1 MPIKLLFDM
10 AVRYALGHF
19 GTAGRSGDSATG
31 ASFVGALALAGLVV
45 SIAVLVFVI
54 SVVNGFE
61 REMRERLLNVLPH
74 ITATSIQGTPL
85 ADLPAL
91 STSDVSSGLTALA
104 PVTQSSGLLAAN
116 GEVRPAQITG
126 VDKTYASV
134 SAVAEFAVDGA
145 FTDIQR
151 TAFGIA
157 LGGRLADQLQVEVG
171 DNLVVLLPDQR
182 LSIAGA
188 LPRQKRFTVVNI
200 FRSQSQLDGGGA
212 FISLSDA
219 QRLLRLPGRAHGV
232 QGRLS
237 DLFDSYGARQF
248 LYTQLAGSEPRVHSW
263 MTEFGTLYQAI
274 SVQKATLFLLFSLLI
289 AVAAFNLVSGLIMI
303 VEQRRGDIAI
313 LRSMGASRLRV
324 LGLFCLVGIVLGMIG
339 TLSGIAV
346 GLLLGWG
353 APPLVNAVTSS
364 VQYDLMSQYFIG
376 YLPFEV
382 IVEDLLLIGSLSVFA
397 ALLAS
402 LYPAWRAMRLMP
414 SRVLANE

>member
-1 MPIKLLFDM
+1 MPVKLLFDM

-74 ITATSIQGTPL
+74 ITATSLQGMPL
-85 ADLPAL
+85 ADLAAL
-91 STSDVSSGLTALA
+91 PTSDASSGLTALA
-104 PVTQSSGLLAAN
+104 PVTQSSGLLSAN
-116 GEVRPAQITG
+116 DEVRPAQITG
-126 VDKTYASV
+126 VDESYAGV
-134 SAVAEFAVDGA
+134 SAVADFAVDGA

-151 TAFGIA
+151 MAFGIA

-188 LPRQKRFTVVNI
+188 LPRQKRFTVVSI
-200 FRSQSQLDGGGA
+200 FRSQSQLDGSGA

-237 DLFDSYGARQF
+237 DLFNSYGASRF
-248 LYTQLAGSEPRVHSW
+248 LYTQLGGSEPQVRSW

-303 VEQRRGDIAI
+303 VEQRRGDIAM
-313 LRSMGASRLRV
+313 LRSMGTSRLRV
-324 LGLFCLVGIVLGMIG
+324 LGLFCLVGIVLGVIG
-339 TLSGIAV
+339 TLAGIAA

-353 APPLVNAVTSS
+353 VPLLVNAVTASM
-364 VQYDLMSQYFIG
+364 QYDLMSQYFIG
-376 YLPFEV
+376 YLPVQV
-382 IVEDLLLIGSLSVFA
+382 IVEDLLLIGGLSVVA

-402 LYPAWRAMRLMP
+402 LYPAWRAMGLMP

>member
-1 MPIKLLFDM
+1 MPIKLLLDI
-10 AVRYALGHF
+10 AVRYALGRF
-19 GTAGRSGDSATG
+19 GAAGRSGGSATG
-31 ASFVGALALAGLVV
+31 ASFVGTLALAGLVV

-74 ITATSIQGTPL
+74 ITATSIQGRPL
-85 ADLPAL
+85 ADLAAMR
-91 STSDVSSGLTALA
+91 TSDASSGLIALA
-104 PVTQSSGLLAAN
+104 PITQSSGLLAAN

-126 VDKTYASV
+126 VDESYASV

-151 TAFGIA
+151 MAFGIA

-200 FRSQSQLDGGGA
+200 FRSQSQLDGDGA

-237 DLFDSYGARQF
+237 DLFDSYGASQF

-313 LRSMGASRLRV
+313 LRSMGTSRLRV

-382 IVEDLLLIGSLSVFA
+382 IVEDLLLIGSLSVVA